1 LQAFI
6 GFEKSQLTHRRLC
19 ESKSHASDSQI
30 RTGRDKQLFFEVP
43 MWEQPYHFPLAAWRA
58 LSGWADRLW
67 HELIGIVGWQD
78 ILLPTWTYLA
88 LTVFLVPLQKLQVS
102 GGTRAR
108 VAVITGLVV
117 LSYVIVVYLIFF

>member
-1 LQAFI
+1 
-6 GFEKSQLTHRRLC
+6 
-19 ESKSHASDSQI
+19 
-30 RTGRDKQLFFEVP
+30 
-43 MWEQPYHFPLAAWRA
+43 
-58 LSGWADRLW
+58 
-67 HELIGIVGWQD
+67 VGWQD